1 MSTPRCLTCPPTPA
15 LPRPSAFS
23 VGPTYTHLE
32 SGEPQKEVREGRQQ
46 DHVALPGVLPFED
59 ASGQLLPDRSA
70 MWPGWPALH
79 SPSTSARESG
89 DNSWPTRADNGAV
102 GVPYTH
108 MSARLADTS
117 RRWRCRGPLHPRVC
131 TAGRHEPAMALPGSP
146 TPTHRRRAPSEEPPP
161 RVSSSREALARVP
174 HSGSVTGNEL

>member
-59 ASGQLLPDRSA
+59 ASGQLSPDRSA

-79 SPSTSARESG
+79 SPSTSARERAVTTAGRHEPTTALSG
-89 DNSWPTRADNGAV
+89 SPTPTCLHGWPTRAGDGAV

-108 MSARLADTS
+108 VSAQLADTS
-117 RRWRCRGPLHPRVC
+117 QRWRCRGPLHPHTADEPPLKNPLRVC
-131 TAGRHEPAMALPGSP
+131 R
-146 TPTHRRRAPSEEPPP
+146 PPVKP
-161 RVSSSREALARVP
+161 
-174 HSGSVTGNEL
+174 